1 MFLIPNWW
9 ISSEVLAHL
18 TKSQLP
24 QMSKTWSCVKK
35 RAFLLY
41 CEDLY
46 PWLSTILNNNIW
58 HGGAFNIFI
67 LGEEQMVRILSLLKK
82 MGHFQCFLCIKFA
95 QTYAKLRGTT
105 NVCLNNSFIWFSLPS
120 QFWINQG
127 RWENKV
133 NFLGLSFSL
142 DIVRQLL
149 YWWKKRRLSI

>member
-1 MFLIPNWW
+1 MPWR
-9 ISSEVLAHL
+9 VLDTEL
-18 TKSQLP
+18 MNIIRGFSPPDKKSITTNVKNMEL
-24 QMSKTWSCVKK
+24 CKK

-67 LGEEQMVRILSLLKK
+67 LGEEPMVRILSLLKK
-82 MGHFQCFLCIKFA
+82 MGHFQRFLCIMFA

-120 QFWINQG
+120 QFWMNQG

-133 NFLGLSFSL
+133 NFWAFLSL
-142 DIVRQLL
+142 
-149 YWWKKRRLSI
+149 